1 MVTLF
6 FLWFLVWSPI
16 VYQKKEVSSCFLDE
30 FFQCQVNM
38 RYPKKPIESRII
50 HKFFTAKVE
59 LFILCK
65 SVLKYIEEL
74 LNPDKNSLQLTLSNK
89 Q

>member
-1 MVTLF
+1 MVTPF

-16 VYQKKEVSSCFLDE
+16 VYQKKEVSFCFLDE

-38 RYPKKPIESRII
+38 RYPKKPIKSRII

-59 LFILCK
+59 LI
-65 SVLKYIEEL
+65 
-74 LNPDKNSLQLTLSNK
+74 NK
-89 Q
+89 TFGCSRFVFNHFLAKWDNAYKKQEKV